1 MQVEVWKI
9 SGSSGFHFGRHGLGQ
24 EETLTTMPSDS
35 LFAALINRLAVSGG
49 AAAVDAFVQPF
60 KENSPPFALSS
71 TFPFAG
77 GVLFFPVPFAA
88 VGETAKEEDAKKYKR
103 VQYVSEKLFRQ
114 LINGEKNLKEIYKDE
129 NKLGYASSMSA
140 SEKSKLP
147 DSILIDASE
156 TADLP
161 DSIRK
166 GETPIWRVEPRP
178 RVTLGR
184 AAQNSAIYFTGSVTY
199 AKNCGLWFG
208 IAWLQADETRKKQV
222 ESLLAELGDS
232 GLGAERSVG
241 FGACNITP
249 QTAITL
255 PNAEGKPWVSLSRY
269 LPRKD
274 ETDSLKGGA
283 YKIINVG
290 GWLDSP
296 VKRGQRRRAVN
307 LLEEGAT
314 LSVARSVIP
323 GEMADV
329 SPLYDRTNPLGH
341 AVYRSGFAL
350 AVEWKE
356 KERKNDG
363 L

>member
-35 LFAALINRLAVSGG
+35 LFAALVNRLAVGSGG
-49 AAAVDAFVQPF
+49 AAVDDFAKPF
-60 KENSPPFALSS
+60 AENDPPFVLSS

-88 VGETAKEEDAKKYKR
+88 VGETANKDDAKKYKR
-103 VQYVSEKLFRQ
+103 IQYVSEKIFHQ
-114 LINGEKNLKEIYKDE
+114 LIEGGNLADVYE
-129 NKLGYASSMSA
+129 NAQKLGETVLLDE
-140 SEKSKLP
+140 SEK
-147 DSILIDASE
+147 
-156 TADLP
+156 ADLP
-161 DSIRK
+161 DAIREGK
-166 GETPIWRVEPRP
+166 TPIWSVETRP

-199 AKNCGLWFG
+199 AKECGLWFG
-208 IAWLQADETRKKQV
+208 LSWHRQDETRKKQV
-222 ESLLAELGDS
+222 ENLLAELGDS

-241 FGACNITP
+241 FGACQIT
-249 QTAITL
+249 QQKMIEL
-255 PNAEGKPWVSLSRY
+255 PDAEGKPWVSLSRY

-307 LLEEGAT
+307 MLEEGAT
-314 LSVARSVIP
+314 LSAARSTIP
-323 GEMADV
+323 GEMVDV
-329 SPLYDRTNPLGH
+329 SPLYNGKNPLGH

-350 AVEWKE
+350 AVEWKGAP
-356 KERKNDG
+356 K
-363 L
+363 

>member
-1 MQVEVWKI
+1 MQVDVWKI

-35 LFAALINRLAVSGG
+35 LFAALVNRLAVSGG

-60 KENSPPFALSS
+60 KEKSPPFALSS

-114 LINGEKNLKEIYKDE
+114 LINGEKLADVYKDAQ
-129 NKLGYASSMSA
+129 KLG
-140 SEKSKLP
+140 ETVL
-147 DSILIDASE
+147 LDASE

-161 DSIRK
+161 EAIRK
-166 GETPIWRVEPRP
+166 GETPIWSVETRP

-208 IAWLQADETRKKQV
+208 VAWLQADETRKKQV

-296 VKRGQRRRAVN
+296 AKRGQRRRAVN

-314 LSVARSVIP
+314 LSAARSAIP

-329 SPLYDRTNPLGH
+329 SPLYDGTNPLGH

-350 AVEWKE
+350 AVEWNG